1 MSLSIGDLEDEIQE
15 FKIDK
20 EALEFGETIGKGG
33 FGFVSKGTYE
43 GEVCAI
49 KQLFIPENARTPRSR
64 IGLSSIA
71 SEDDEL
77 WRETLNEIAVMLRV
91 QHANILN
98 LYGWS
103 TDPNCVY
110 LVMEFMPFSLHKIL
124 ETTLPE
130 YDYEPLMKSQK
141 QNLSQLAPMEDESAG
156 ESFLSKQSKFESKQ
170 KTTSTTLQKKP
181 VLQGSA
187 LVDDQEEADRYQKF
201 LQRQPILSN
210 EMKLQIA
217 IDIAEGMHHL
227 HSRPKPIIHR
237 DLKSHNVLLD
247 KNLTSKISD
256 FGFSTMR
263 NRNSGVSGM
272 KGTSGWMAPEMFSSA
287 ASSGEK
293 ADVYSFGM
301 VMYELVTHLIPF
313 HDVSNPFAVASHV
326 ISGMRPKIDKQDE
339 LAKSS
344 PILECFIKLV
354 SICCLQDPDERP
366 TFADILNELRSIPLN
381 NSLKLT
387 VDVNGSE
394 DYDSIQKAINA
405 IPPDITT
412 LKPKRPIPSSQS
424 SITKTLSAASMS
436 GFTLGHSSL
445 KKTTSFLHNSNVT
458 NKNLDL
464 EDSTTSVSSPSS
476 DDDGRNT
483 SGGVILGTNNPV
495 HSGDFSEQRLLMQ
508 KFNLPFTTRPSDGR
522 KIIKPTRPLTT
533 PVIKIKPGIYR
544 EQVIIDRSVVL
555 KGMSEGK
562 SHVILYKPK
571 DVNEVII
578 FDNVRYSKIR
588 NIIVYNSEYK
598 PQQPGAHT
606 RVPSKHPLGVVVLR
620 GSKCDS
626 TIEQCTFKGVTLE
639 ICDKADPTITGNTI
653 RDSPQAGIH
662 IHSDS
667 HGTITENDIF
677 GNLEANILIE
687 RGGNPVIENNQ
698 IHDGHQE
705 GIRIVEGGLGNIVNN
720 NIYSNMGSNVYIG
733 TGADPLIVLN
743 KILSSEQRGIEI
755 AALAKGKCRKNRLS
769 GNKKD
774 PQILVSE
781 TAKTILKDNEIKTNT
796 QNSST
801 SPVSMKASPT
811 KSPTLSG
818 SPSYTSSPI
827 RMATIQ
833 QPPSHTVH
841 VQQQKQQTQGQRLS
855 SSLPVSSSLSSASIA
870 SRSTGVSSTLNV
882 QSSKSNMQ
890 QQQSPTI
897 QSNPSTMTTAT
908 TGNYLNK
915 STLSTKS
922 LTSSSQTSPPQV
934 TALNLSSFNSSSG
947 NSISNNSS
955 NAPPQRTSPLSVQS
969 SVNNRN
975 TTLLKSNLNK

>member
-1 MSLSIGDLEDEIQE
+1 
-15 FKIDK
+15 
-20 EALEFGETIGKGG
+20 
-33 FGFVSKGTYE
+33 
-43 GEVCAI
+43 
-49 KQLFIPENARTPRSR
+49 
-64 IGLSSIA
+64 
-71 SEDDEL
+71 
-77 WRETLNEIAVMLRV
+77 
-91 QHANILN
+91 
-98 LYGWS
+98 
-103 TDPNCVY
+103 
-110 LVMEFMPFSLHKIL
+110 
-124 ETTLPE
+124 
-130 YDYEPLMKSQK
+130 
-141 QNLSQLAPMEDESAG
+141 
-156 ESFLSKQSKFESKQ
+156 
-170 KTTSTTLQKKP
+170 
-181 VLQGSA
+181 
-187 LVDDQEEADRYQKF
+187 
-201 LQRQPILSN
+201 
-210 EMKLQIA
+210 
-217 IDIAEGMHHL
+217 
-227 HSRPKPIIHR
+227 
-237 DLKSHNVLLD
+237 
-247 KNLTSKISD
+247 
-256 FGFSTMR
+256 
-263 NRNSGVSGM
+263 
-272 KGTSGWMAPEMFSSA
+272 
-287 ASSGEK
+287 
-293 ADVYSFGM
+293 
-301 VMYELVTHLIPF
+301 
-313 HDVSNPFAVASHV
+313 
-326 ISGMRPKIDKQDE
+326 
-339 LAKSS
+339 
-344 PILECFIKLV
+344 
-354 SICCLQDPDERP
+354 
-366 TFADILNELRSIPLN
+366 
-381 NSLKLT
+381 
-387 VDVNGSE
+387 
-394 DYDSIQKAINA
+394 
-405 IPPDITT
+405 
-412 LKPKRPIPSSQS
+412 
-424 SITKTLSAASMS
+424 MS

-571 DVNEVII
+571 DKYHCLQLGIQT
-578 FDNVRYSKIR
+578 STTW
-588 NIIVYNSEYK
+588 
-598 PQQPGAHT
+598 AHT